1 MLLRQANDVLG
12 AVTDDD
18 LVYVLGLTRSEIR
31 HELHRHQQHDWAM
44 GRPKVAGALWQVLEV
59 AEAAPDW
66 EAAAAMPPA
75 VATLTEDGPA
85 PTRLDDA
92 VAWVLAHEEEVAA
105 LLDMSLPEVAARI
118 DRPLHDTKEE
128 ILASLRLAAKWAAT
142 LPGDTAQLFAERVR
156 RVCGGG
162 TDGTREVRGLGLDPE
177 VIATLVDL
185 PDMLQEAIAVRTREQ
200 ALWDSVSDW
209 IAQPLRGPEQHQA
222 SPAHQLAQ
230 ALLSL
235 LPDPPI
241 AERACVSPDHAQA
254 VIAALGT
261 QFLPD
266 LATER
271 ERGRRFVLG
280 ALRDWLTTHPGVP
293 LPLRAVARQRSQS
306 LIAGTA
312 AAKAGRGEESTAG
325 KMARALL
332 LSVSRPLTTPGLTLS
347 TCEVQTR
354 LQTGLPYFFPM
365 KMTTADRYAQA
376 QRLVLTAW
384 HSSHAQ

>member
-1 MLLRQANDVLG
+1 
-12 AVTDDD
+12 
-18 LVYVLGLTRSEIR
+18 
-31 HELHRHQQHDWAM
+31 
-44 GRPKVAGALWQVLEV
+44 
-59 AEAAPDW
+59 
-66 EAAAAMPPA
+66 
-75 VATLTEDGPA
+75 
-85 PTRLDDA
+85 
-92 VAWVLAHEEEVAA
+92 
-105 LLDMSLPEVAARI
+105 
-118 DRPLHDTKEE
+118 
-128 ILASLRLAAKWAAT
+128 
-142 LPGDTAQLFAERVR
+142 
-156 RVCGGG
+156 VCGGG

-177 VIATLVDL
+177 VIATVVDL
-185 PDMLQEAIAVRTREQ
+185 PGMLQEAIAARTREQ

-209 IAQPLRGPEQHQA
+209 ITQPLRGPEQHQA
-222 SPAHQLAQ
+222 NPAHQLAQ

-241 AERACVSPDHAQA
+241 AERACLPPAQAQA

-280 ALRDWLTTHPGVP
+280 ALRDWLTTHPGVS

-332 LSVSRPLTTPGLTLS
+332 LSVSRPLTTPGLSLS
-347 TCEVQTR
+347 TWEVQTR

-376 QRLVLTAW
+376 QQLVLTAW
-384 HSSHAQ
+384 HNSHAQ